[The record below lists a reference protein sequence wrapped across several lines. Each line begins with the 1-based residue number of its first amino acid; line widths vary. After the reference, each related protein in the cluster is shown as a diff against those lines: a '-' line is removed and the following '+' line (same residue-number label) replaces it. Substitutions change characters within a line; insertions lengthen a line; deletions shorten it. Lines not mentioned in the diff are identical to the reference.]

1 MGIPFL
7 LGRDFSRADNAGSQK
22 VAIISE
28 TAARDYFPGV
38 NPIGQELAFEDEAF
52 KDRPIVIGV
61 VKDIRTSLRDEQ
73 SHRSPRGV
81 YVPFAQ
87 APQQM
92 LGQAV
97 LEIRT
102 PGDPNHAIASVR
114 KEVESEV
121 KGLPLVGL
129 QTQRDAVEDTLG
141 NDRSLAILTST
152 FGVLALALT
161 AIGLYGSI
169 AYAVARRTREI
180 GIRMA
185 LGASRQA
192 VLSRFMSEAGALIS
206 SGLVLGLASSF
217 MVARAISSQ
226 LYGVSAA
233 DPPTFLVVMALMS
246 AVGMLAAYL
255 PARRAMGVDPV
266 VALRHE

>member
-1 MGIPFL
+1 
-7 LGRDFSRADNAGSQK
+7 
-22 VAIISE
+22 
-28 TAARDYFPGV
+28 
-38 NPIGQELAFEDEAF
+38 
-52 KDRPIVIGV
+52 
-61 VKDIRTSLRDEQ
+61 
-73 SHRSPRGV
+73 
-81 YVPFAQ
+81 
-87 APQQM
+87 M

-102 PGDPNHAIASVR
+102 PGDPNNAIVSVR

-141 NDRSLAILTST
+141 KDRSLAILTST